1 MWNFGKRA
9 RMTMWWLRRGKTCN
23 SRFVHNMTSCFF
35 LHFFPHTL
43 PFELFYINETESK
56 LVPPPTQHTWRFII
70 QNSKSSV
77 CFHPHAA
84 ADRTALCSTR
94 PTSPQWC
101 PSQRR
106 AQWGP
111 PYGRSSL
118 PLSSSRLRGA
128 EVTWCYSSSSADHH
142 PPELGTRER
151 GKKGSERNK
160 YEMMKGCVWEGND
173 REAVMSEWNKEKV
186 MWKREI
192 RKDNNGLR
200 NGRFVN
206 QLIR

>member
-56 LVPPPTQHTWRFII
+56 LVPPPTQHIWRFII

-118 PLSSSRLRGA
+118 PLSSSRLRVA
-128 EVTWCYSSSSADHH
+128 EVTWCYSSSSADRH

-151 GKKGSERNK
+151 EKRGVKGINMKWWKDVCGKGMMGKQWWVSEIK
-160 YEMMKGCVWEGND
+160 KKECGN
-173 REAVMSEWNKEKV
+173 EK
-186 MWKREI
+186 
-192 RKDNNGLR
+192 
-200 NGRFVN
+200 
-206 QLIR
+206 